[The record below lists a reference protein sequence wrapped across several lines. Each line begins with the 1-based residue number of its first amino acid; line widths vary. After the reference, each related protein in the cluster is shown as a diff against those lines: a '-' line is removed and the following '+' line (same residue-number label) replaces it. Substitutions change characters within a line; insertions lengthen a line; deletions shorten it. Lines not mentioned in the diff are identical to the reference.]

1 MRYEFQYSVT
11 EEIVSEM
18 IVSIEADSLEEAY
31 EINEMQGLE
40 EGNIVHTETVDAETL
55 NVEDDGL
62 VWSDDPQD
70 R

>member
-11 EEIVSEM
+11 EEIISEM